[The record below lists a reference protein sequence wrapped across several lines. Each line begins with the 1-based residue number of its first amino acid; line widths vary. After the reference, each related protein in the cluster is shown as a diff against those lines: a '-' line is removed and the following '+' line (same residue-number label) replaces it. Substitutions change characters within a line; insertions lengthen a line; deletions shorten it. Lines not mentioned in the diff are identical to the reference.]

1 VGGGNRIYWEY
12 IADGKMA
19 KNTRR
24 RKNMRRKTVG
34 KKRRENGSRKGGD
47 YRKPIRPNIMK
58 IQKDKFPKKYPP
70 KFPKKFPKKFH
81 QKTQKKA
88 ASCHPS
94 VTGIPKVAPESCL
107 TSEKLQKVKNAYN
120 SKHPNHHVLGTT
132 DIEIYQE
139 ISNRFGDSC
148 KEEKCWIRKLLGDND
163 IKPIYRPTSPADW
176 KKNPVEWLSNFDIE
190 AVMNQYEE
198 TYPEFE
204 FLGPVPIDFDKRSG
218 KGDETTCVS
227 KDVCGFHLAEKI
239 KQGKTK
245 MGIVF
250 NLSPSTSSG
259 SHWVSL
265 YVHLPDT
272 LMKHNKNKPTAARGG
287 EENVNEN
294 VNATIMGG
302 DLETEMGGKGQ
313 SWNQNS
319 AYCFFFDSAGES
331 APKQIEDLVIR
342 LQTEWNTNSKIN
354 PGKTEMFYDSNH
366 RTRADHQQ
374 GNTECGVYSIFF
386 LTTILTGK
394 CAGGGVTSDVCA
406 ISLDTE
412 QKKVDYFQ
420 GKMKNGKGRKLMIPD
435 KFMVELRKLYFN
447 PHP

>member
-1 VGGGNRIYWEY
+1 
-12 IADGKMA
+12 MA
-19 KNTRR
+19 KYTRRQKNTRR
-24 RKNMRRKTVG
+24 K
-34 KKRRENGSRKGGD
+34 KGGK
-47 YRKPIRPNIMK
+47 YQHKVVT
-58 IQKDKFPKKYPP
+58 DKFH
-70 KFPKKFPKKFH
+70 KKF
-81 QKTQKKA
+81 QNKTLKKA

-94 VTGIPKVAPESCL
+94 TLGIAKVAPESCL
-107 TSEKLQKVKNAYN
+107 TSEKLQKVKNAFN
-120 SKHPNHHVLGTT
+120 SKHPSNHVLGTT
-132 DIEIYQE
+132 DNEIYQE
-139 ISNRFGDSC
+139 IANRFDNSC

-204 FLGPVPIDFDKRSG
+204 FLGPVPIDFNKRSK
-218 KGDETTCVS
+218 KGDDATCVS
-227 KDVCGFHLAEKI
+227 KDVCAFHLAEKI

-245 MGIVF
+245 IGIVF

-272 LMKHNKNKPTAARGG
+272 LMKHNKIQSTAAHGG
-287 EENVNEN
+287 EEN

-386 LTTILTGK
+386 LTTMLTGK

-420 GKMKNGKGRKLMIPD
+420 GKMKNGKGKKLMIPD

>member
-1 VGGGNRIYWEY
+1 MVKYTRR
-12 IADGKMA
+12 

-24 RKNMRRKTVG
+24 K
-34 KKRRENGSRKGGD
+34 KGGK
-47 YRKPIRPNIMK
+47 YQHPMIAN
-58 IQKDKFPKKYPP
+58 KFSTPP
-70 KFPKKFPKKFH
+70 HK
-81 QKTQKKA
+81 KTQKKA

-132 DIEIYQE
+132 DSEIYQE
-139 ISNRFGDSC
+139 IANRFGDSC
-148 KEEKCWIRKLLGDND
+148 KEEKCWIRKLLGEND
-163 IKPIYRPTSPADW
+163 IKPLYRPTSPADW

-204 FLGPVPIDFDKRSG
+204 FLGPVPIDFDKRSK
-218 KGDETTCVS
+218 KGDDNTCVS
-227 KDVCGFHLAEKI
+227 KDVCAFHLDEKI

-272 LMKHNKNKPTAARGG
+272 LMKNNKIQPTAARGG

-294 VNATIMGG
+294 VKENVNENATMLGG

-331 APKQIEDLVIR
+331 APKQIEELVIR
-342 LQTEWNTNSKIN
+342 LQTEWNTNPKIN

-386 LTTILTGK
+386 LTTMLTGK

-420 GKMKNGKGRKLMIPD
+420 GKMKNGKGRKLIIPD

>member
-1 VGGGNRIYWEY
+1 MVKYTRR
-12 IADGKMA
+12 

-24 RKNMRRKTVG
+24 K
-34 KKRRENGSRKGGD
+34 KGGK
-47 YRKPIRPNIMK
+47 YQHPMIAN
-58 IQKDKFPKKYPP
+58 KFSTPP
-70 KFPKKFPKKFH
+70 HK
-81 QKTQKKA
+81 KTQKKA

-132 DIEIYQE
+132 DSEIYQE
-139 ISNRFGDSC
+139 IANRFGDSC
-148 KEEKCWIRKLLGDND
+148 KEEKCWIRKLLGEND
-163 IKPIYRPTSPADW
+163 IKPLYRPTSPADW

-204 FLGPVPIDFDKRSG
+204 FLGPVPIDFDQRSK
-218 KGDETTCVS
+218 KGDDNTCVS
-227 KDVCGFHLAEKI
+227 KDVCAFHLDEKI

-272 LMKHNKNKPTAARGG
+272 LMKNNKIQPTAARGG

-294 VNATIMGG
+294 VKENVNENATMLGG

-331 APKQIEDLVIR
+331 APKQIEELVIR
-342 LQTEWNTNSKIN
+342 LQTEWNTNPKIN

-386 LTTILTGK
+386 LTTMLTGK

-420 GKMKNGKGRKLMIPD
+420 GKMKNGKGRKLIIPD

>member
-1 VGGGNRIYWEY
+1 
-12 IADGKMA
+12 MA
-19 KNTRR
+19 KYTRRKNTRR
-24 RKNMRRKTVG
+24 K
-34 KKRRENGSRKGGD
+34 KGGK
-47 YRKPIRPNIMK
+47 YQHPMIAN
-58 IQKDKFPKKYPP
+58 KFSTPP
-70 KFPKKFPKKFH
+70 HK
-81 QKTQKKA
+81 KTQKKA

-132 DIEIYQE
+132 DSEIYQE
-139 ISNRFGDSC
+139 IANRFGDSC
-148 KEEKCWIRKLLGDND
+148 KEEKCWIRKLLGEND
-163 IKPIYRPTSPADW
+163 IKPLYRPTSPADW

-204 FLGPVPIDFDKRSG
+204 FLGPVPIDFDKRSK
-218 KGDETTCVS
+218 KGDDNTCVS
-227 KDVCGFHLAEKI
+227 KDVCAFHLDEKI

-272 LMKHNKNKPTAARGG
+272 LMKNNKIQPTAARGG
-287 EENVNEN
+287 EENVEEN
-294 VNATIMGG
+294 VNENATMLGG

-342 LQTEWNTNSKIN
+342 LQTEWNTNPKIN

-386 LTTILTGK
+386 LTTMLTGK

-420 GKMKNGKGRKLMIPD
+420 GKMKNGKGRKLIIPD

>member
-1 VGGGNRIYWEY
+1 MGGGNRIYWEY

-19 KNTRR
+19 KYTRR
-24 RKNMRRKTVG
+24 RKNTRRK
-34 KKRRENGSRKGGD
+34 KGG
-47 YRKPIRPNIMK
+47 
-58 IQKDKFPKKYPP
+58 KYQPP
-70 KFPKKFPKKFH
+70 MVINKFPKKFH
-81 QKTQKKA
+81 KKTQKKA

-94 VTGIPKVAPESCL
+94 TMGIPKVAPESCL

-132 DIEIYQE
+132 DSEIYQE
-139 ISNRFGDSC
+139 IANRFADSC

-204 FLGPVPIDFDKRSG
+204 FLGPVPIDFDKRSK
-218 KGDETTCVS
+218 KGDDNTCVS
-227 KDVCGFHLAEKI
+227 KDVCTFHLAEKI

-272 LMKHNKNKPTAARGG
+272 LMKNKPTARGG
-287 EENVNEN
+287 EENVN
-294 VNATIMGG
+294 AMMGG

-313 SWNQNS
+313 SWNHNS
-319 AYCFFFDSAGES
+319 AYCFFFDSAGEK
-331 APKQIEDLVIR
+331 APKQIEDLVKR
-342 LQTEWNTNSKIN
+342 LQMEWNTNSKIN
-354 PGKTEMFYDSNH
+354 PGTTEMFYDCNH
-366 RTRADHQQ
+366 RTGADHQQ
-374 GNTECGVYSIFF
+374 GNTECGIYSIFF
-386 LTTILTGK
+386 LTTMLTGK
-394 CAGGGVTSDVCA
+394 CAGGGVTSDICA

-435 KFMVELRKLYFN
+435 KFMVLLRKLYFN

>member
-1 VGGGNRIYWEY
+1 
-12 IADGKMA
+12 MA
-19 KNTRR
+19 KYTRRKNTRR
-24 RKNMRRKTVG
+24 K
-34 KKRRENGSRKGGD
+34 KGG
-47 YRKPIRPNIMK
+47 
-58 IQKDKFPKKYPP
+58 KYQHPMIAN
-70 KFPKKFPKKFH
+70 KFPKKFPPK
-81 QKTQKKA
+81 KTQKKA

-94 VTGIPKVAPESCL
+94 TMGTPKVAPESCL

-132 DIEIYQE
+132 DSEIYQE
-139 ISNRFGDSC
+139 IANRFADSC
-148 KEEKCWIRKLLGDND
+148 KEEKCWIRKLLGEND
-163 IKPIYRPTSPADW
+163 IKPLYRPTSPADW

-204 FLGPVPIDFDKRSG
+204 FLGPVPIDFDKRSK
-218 KGDETTCVS
+218 KGDDNTCVS
-227 KDVCGFHLAEKI
+227 KDVCAFHLDEKI

-272 LMKHNKNKPTAARGG
+272 LMKNNKTQPTAARGG
-287 EENVNEN
+287 EEFVNEN
-294 VNATIMGG
+294 VNENMNATMMGG

-331 APKQIEDLVIR
+331 APKQIEELVIR
-342 LQTEWNTNSKIN
+342 LQTEWNTNPKIN

-386 LTTILTGK
+386 LTTMLTGK

-420 GKMKNGKGRKLMIPD
+420 GKMKNGKGRKLIIPD